1 MIAIALGVPLFS
13 AHRHI
18 ERNNQKTIN
27 ADALLSKNITISE
40 CTQQELETTN
50 TFIILNSK
58 ALFNNLE
65 PPKTIILFC
74 QKLYSSF
81 ISLLHDVKIF

>member
-18 ERNNQKTIN
+18 ERNIQKTTN
-27 ADALLSKNITISE
+27 ADAPLSKYITISE
-40 CTQQELETTN
+40 CIEQELETAS
-50 TFIILNSK
+50 TFIILDSK
-58 ALFNNLE
+58 TLFNNLE
-65 PPKTIILFC
+65 PPKTVILFC